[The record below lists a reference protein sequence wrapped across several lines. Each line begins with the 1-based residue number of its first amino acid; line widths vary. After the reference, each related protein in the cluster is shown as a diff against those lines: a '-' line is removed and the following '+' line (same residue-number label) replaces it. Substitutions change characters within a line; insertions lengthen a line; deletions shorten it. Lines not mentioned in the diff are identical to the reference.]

1 MEIRFYNEM
10 PSQIQ
15 NLKNTK
21 LFRRKLKFVFIAT
34 DLPRE
39 RNICLMKF

>member
-1 MEIRFYNEM
+1 MEIKFYNEM

-21 LFRRKLKFVFIAT
+21 LFRRKLNLFLSQQTYPEREIFVF
-34 DLPRE
+34 
-39 RNICLMKF
+39 